1 MRLKRLFEPIEVGSI
16 ELKNR
21 VVMVAAN
28 TNGGDGEWI
37 GERIKAFYEERA
49 KGGVGLI
56 IAGMFSTVPIYPG
69 WGPRHLGIY
78 DDRFIPGLR
87 ELVEVVHRGGA
98 KIAAQ
103 LQVAGLPPE
112 REGAPIRLS
121 STGGTWEAEKGLPV
135 ELIGPSHIPVSA
147 TRGRDRQR
155 SLTVAEIGEL
165 MDYTA
170 EGVRRVR
177 EAGFDAVDLRC
188 GVGSLLSQFI
198 SPLTNKRTD
207 DYGGDLENRMRFAM
221 ETIAAIKRKAGEDCT
236 LLCRISGSDFVEG
249 GHTLEDN
256 QKVAAILEKA
266 GTSAIYVAGGWFTS
280 SRPFFQMSVPRGALV
295 YLAEGIKKAVTIPVM
310 AGNRINDPLLA
321 EQILAEGK
329 ADLIAMVRPLIA
341 DPEFVNKAQQGR
353 FDDIRKCIACCR
365 CFDMAVTGSPIKCTV
380 NPRAVREVEYRVEPT
395 QKPKRIFIIG
405 GGPAGMEAAR
415 VAAMRGHEVTLFER
429 KDRLGGHL
437 LVASAAPYKE
447 EIEDLIIHLVR
458 QVEKEGVRVRTGEE
472 VTAKT
477 IEEEKPEAVVVA
489 TGATPI
495 IPAIPGARGSN
506 IVTATEILAG
516 EKEVAERVV
525 IVGGGMVGCETA
537 EFLVRKGKKV
547 TIVEMLRRIAT
558 DLTPSYRWVVLQR
571 LRDAGVRMETKATVR
586 EITKRGVWVDRE
598 GQSELIEADT
608 VVLAVGLQPSR
619 QLAERLEGKVKELYF
634 IGDCVEA
641 RLIGEAL
648 EEGFCLGR
656 QI

>member
-1 MRLKRLFEPIEVGSI
+1 VRLKRLFEPIEVGSI

-121 STGGTWEAEKGLPV
+121 SAGGTWEAEKGLPV
-135 ELIGPSHIPVSA
+135 ELVGPSQIPVSA

-170 EGVRRVR
+170 EGARRVR

-207 DYGGDLENRMRFAM
+207 KYGGDLENRMRFVT
-221 ETIAAIKRKAGEDCT
+221 EVIAGIKRKAGEDYT

-256 QKVAAILEKA
+256 QKVAALLEKA
-266 GTSAIYVAGGWFTS
+266 GISAIHVAGGWFTS
-280 SRPFFQMSVPRGALV
+280 PRTFFQMSVPRGALV

-353 FDDIRKCIACCR
+353 FEDIRKCIACCR
-365 CFDMAVTGSPIKCTV
+365 CFDMAVTGSPVKCTV
-380 NPRAVREVEYRVEPT
+380 NPQAIREIEYRVEPA
-395 QKPKRIFIIG
+395 QKPKRIFVIG

-495 IPAIPGARGSN
+495 IPAIPGAKGSN
-506 IVTATEILAG
+506 MVTATEILAG

-586 EITKRGVWVDRE
+586 EITKEGVWVDRE
-598 GQSELIEADT
+598 GQSELIEGDT